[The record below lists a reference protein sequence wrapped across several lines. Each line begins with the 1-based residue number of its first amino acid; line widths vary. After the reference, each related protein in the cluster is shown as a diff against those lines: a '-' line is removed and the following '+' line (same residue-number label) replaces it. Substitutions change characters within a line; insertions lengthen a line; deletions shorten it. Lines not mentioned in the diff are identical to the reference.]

1 VKTILAPFFL
11 IKNSSRIR
19 RFIRREAIQYLA
31 KFAIANLINAIH
43 HLAKFAIA
51 NLINS
56 IANLINSIANLI
68 DSIVNLIK
76 EESNLVPFLFYLI
89 KFANTNLAL
98 GY

>member
-1 VKTILAPFFL
+1 VKVKTILAPFFL

-19 RFIRREAIQYLA
+19 RFIRREAIQY
-31 KFAIANLINAIH
+31 
-43 HLAKFAIA
+43 LAKFAIA

-76 EESNLVPFLFYLI
+76 EESNLVPFLFYFWLGI
-89 KFANTNLAL
+89 EKKFKI
-98 GY
+98 

>member
-1 VKTILAPFFL
+1 MKTILAPFFL

-19 RFIRREAIQYLA
+19 RFIRREAIQ
-31 KFAIANLINAIH
+31 

-51 NLINS
+51 NLID
-56 IANLINSIANLI
+56 SIANLI